1 MRTCI
6 STALVFSLLLACS
19 AEEDGNGGSGGSS
32 AGMSGG
38 DPTVSMLTASE
49 LMELCSD
56 LDGTGRSLLSSN
68 ASNTCAVGAL
78 LLGKGEGSAAER
90 QPTCE
95 GSFTACV
102 ASANNPPPV
111 QCPSSAAGCE
121 VTEADARACVA
132 AFAQQVNAFPAG
144 VSCADIN
151 DDSKVSPIL
160 TPVLEACTAVW
171 ADDDCAALWQTPGM

>member
-1 MRTCI
+1 M
-6 STALVFSLLLACS
+6 
-19 AEEDGNGGSGGSS
+19 GGGE
-32 AGMSGG
+32 
-38 DPTVSMLTASE
+38 PTVSSLSASE

-56 LDGTGRSLLSSN
+56 LDGTGRSLLSSD

-78 LLGKGEGSAAER
+78 LLGRGEGMADKR

-111 QCPSSAAGCE
+111 QCPSSASGCE
-121 VTEADARACVA
+121 VTEADARACVE
-132 AFAQQVNAFPAG
+132 AFAQQVNSFPSG

-151 DDSKVSPIL
+151 DDTTVSPII
-160 TPVLEACTAVW
+160 TPVLKACTAV
-171 ADDDCAALWQTPGM
+171 